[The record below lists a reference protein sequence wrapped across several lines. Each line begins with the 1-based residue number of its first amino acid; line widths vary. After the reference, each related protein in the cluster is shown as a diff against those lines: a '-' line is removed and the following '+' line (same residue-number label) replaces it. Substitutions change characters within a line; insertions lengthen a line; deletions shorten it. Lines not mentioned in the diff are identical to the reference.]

1 MKLTAEGSKCT
12 LSESV
17 KTIKSLI
24 TMTKKNG
31 VNHTGLP
38 VQN

>member
-17 KTIKSLI
+17 KTK
-24 TMTKKNG
+24 KKFDYYDQKNG